1 VLNSLYLR
9 LNFTAILVLLIFLAV
24 MGVVIDNA
32 FTESARLAMRERMLG
47 QVYQLLTAS
56 DLDNDG
62 QLIMPLPT
70 DLPYPQLALPNSGL
84 YAFVAMNG
92 SDRLLWR
99 SPSLHKRK
107 VPKPFALKVGEKQ
120 WSELRMEDGNH
131 YYLLGFGFQ
140 RTFKTGIYSYNFY
153 LMTELMPLYKQISL
167 YRHRLWGGLASALV
181 LLLATQIFVL
191 RWGLK
196 PLRNVS
202 QELTAIESGE
212 SKQINGRYPREIRVL
227 TDKINNLLVQERAR
241 QTRYRN
247 ALADLSHSLKT
258 PLAVLLGGLD
268 QPETLTETVQE
279 QSLRMMRIVERQLQR
294 AGAANDTSTLPQVR
308 LFTVTERVI
317 ASLSKVYRSKNVNV
331 SNHITPDLY
340 CRFNEAD
347 LIEIIGNLLDNA
359 FKWCDKKVE
368 VQGYKDRQQ
377 LILRVLDDGPGV
389 STEHTQHILQR
400 GGRVD
405 ESTPGHGIGLSVV
418 VEIVEAY
425 EGRLSIEKSPL
436 GGAALVVEFYR

>member
-24 MGVVIDNA
+24 MGIVIDNA
-32 FTESARLAMRERMLG
+32 FTESTRLAMRERMLG
-47 QVYQLLTAS
+47 QIYQLLTAS

-70 DLPYPQLALPNSGL
+70 NLPYPQLALPDSGL

-92 SDRLLWR
+92 SDQLLWR

-107 VPKPFALKVGEKQ
+107 VPKPFDLKVGEKQ
-120 WSELRMEDGNH
+120 WSELRMEDGNN

-181 LLLATQIFVL
+181 LLLATQILVL

-212 SKQINGRYPREIRVL
+212 SKQINGHYPREIRVL

-279 QSLRMMRIVERQLQR
+279 QSLRMMLIVERQLQR
-294 AGAANDTSTLPQVR
+294 AGAANDTSSLPQVR

-331 SNHITPDLY
+331 SNHIIPDLQ

-359 FKWCDKKVE
+359 FKWCDKKIE
-368 VQGYKDRQQ
+368 IQGYKDGQQ

-389 STEHTQHILQR
+389 SSEHTQHILQR

-405 ESTPGHGIGLSVV
+405 ESTPGYGIGLSVV
-418 VEIVEAY
+418 TEIVEAY